1 MKNMGI
7 VGHKGKL
14 GSLLTKR
21 SNFFVLDCDVTDLL
35 SIEKAIKYSPSA
47 NVIVNC
53 AGISSI
59 DECEGDYDK
68 AIKVNVHGLHN
79 LHKVFGNR
87 VLNISS
93 DHVFSGKSWWL
104 PNDNTKSSPTNLYGW
119 SKVGAEAVSKV
130 NGGKTIRLSRSVSMS
145 DRDIIECV
153 GSILHKMDIDVPS
166 FFYRN
171 YIHRQFVVDGIE
183 YLAKNWDSIKFDTIN
198 YCGTENFSMYLFMTT
213 LMDALGLNSDFIKAR
228 DEYSYNDA
236 PRPKRGGLKM
246 SLARKLGFP
255 MYSMVDTINKLVEEY
270 NAHS

>member
-1 MKNMGI
+1 M
-7 VGHKGKL
+7 
-14 GSLLTKR
+14 
-21 SNFFVLDCDVTDLL
+21 
-35 SIEKAIKYSPSA
+35 
-47 NVIVNC
+47 
-53 AGISSI
+53 
-59 DECEGDYDK
+59 
-68 AIKVNVHGLHN
+68 HN

-104 PNDNTKSSPTNLYGW
+104 PNDNTKSSPINSYGW

-130 NGGKTIRLSRSVSMS
+130 NGGKTIRLSRTVSMS
-145 DRDIIECV
+145 DTDIKRV
-153 GSILHKMDIDVPS
+153 LRMQLDTNVPT

-171 YIHRQFVVDGIE
+171 YIHRQFAVDGIE
-183 YLAKNWDSIKFDTIN
+183 YMANNWDGIKFDMVN

-213 LMDALGLNSDFIKAR
+213 LMDALGLNPDFIKAR
-228 DEYSYNDA
+228 DEYFYDV

-246 SLARKLGFP
+246 SLAGKLGFP